1 MRSEHKVKQPKPG
14 GDVVGNLAADGM
26 SPRSGWGKRFSKLSR
41 SPVGLTGAVIVAAVL
56 FVALFGS
63 YLTPHD
69 PGLTDLYNRL
79 VPPSWVD
86 GGQPG
91 HLLGT
96 DQLGRDILSRIIMG
110 TQVSVA
116 VGISAV
122 LVAGVVGV
130 TFGLITG
137 YFGGLL
143 DTLLSRFL
151 DSFMA
156 IPGILL
162 TMTVLGVL
170 GPGVITLVF
179 VLGFTSWVGYA
190 RVVRGEVLSLKSRE
204 YVEAARALGQSN
216 FWILARHVLPNV
228 MASIIVLATLN
239 VATTIIAE
247 SSLSFLGLGVQ
258 PPTITWGQMLNDGR
272 DYITTAWWLATFPGV
287 AITISVLGVLFLGDW
302 LRDVLDPRLRK

>member
-1 MRSEHKVKQPKPG
+1 MRSELNDTQNEPG
-14 GDVVGNLAADGM
+14 GTIVSNLGADGM
-26 SPRSGWGKRFSKLSR
+26 SPRSGWGKRFVKLSR
-41 SPVGLTGAVIVAAVL
+41 SPVGLTGAIVVAVVL

-86 GGQPG
+86 GGQPQ

-137 YFGGLL
+137 YFGGIL

-179 VLGFTSWVGYA
+179 VLGFTRWVGYA

-204 YVEAARALGQSN
+204 YVEAAKALGQSN